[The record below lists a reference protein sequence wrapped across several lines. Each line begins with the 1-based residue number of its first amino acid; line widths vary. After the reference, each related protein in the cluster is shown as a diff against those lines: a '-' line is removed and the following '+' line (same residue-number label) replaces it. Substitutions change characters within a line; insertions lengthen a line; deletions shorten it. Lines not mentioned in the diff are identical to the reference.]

1 MGKVDRKKSARA
13 SASPYQK
20 PTKGGGQSAAAKAG
34 SAIFKF
40 NTDLGQHILKN
51 GAIADNIVDK
61 ANVQPSQTV
70 LEVGPGP
77 GILTTRILEKA
88 KKVIAVE
95 FDPRMAA
102 ELTKR
107 VQATP
112 MEKKLQI
119 VLGDFIKT
127 DLSKLPPFQ
136 TVISNTP
143 YQISSPL
150 IFKLLSMPNPPKMCV
165 LMVQREFALRLLAR
179 PGDALYSRLSVNV
192 QFFSKVS
199 HIMKVGRNNFR
210 PPPQVESSVV
220 RIEPKPGKPEISW
233 DEWDGMLR
241 ICFVRKNKT
250 LRAGFMATK
259 IRQMIERNWI
269 TWAAM
274 HPEKVAQADVDMLT
288 GKTPFPEGRFAA
300 TSGKDEDLDMDMDV
314 DDAPIVDE
322 DDVGDIFMGEGGGD
336 KGGAV
341 AQSGP
346 MISVAGQQ
354 VAKTNVTRLIQHK
367 IEKVL
372 DTAGLAN
379 QRANKCDENAFLR
392 LLHACNTEG
401 IHFS

>member
-1 MGKVDRKKSARA
+1 MGKVQRKKAARA

-20 PTKGGGQSAAAKAG
+20 PPKGASGALGKAG
-34 SAIFKF
+34 STIFKF
-40 NTDLGQHILKN
+40 NTDIGQHILKN
-51 GAIADNIVDK
+51 GAIADNIVEK

-77 GILTTRILEKA
+77 GILTSRILEKA
-88 KKVIAVE
+88 KKVVAVE
-95 FDPRMAA
+95 LDPRMAA
-102 ELTKR
+102 ELTKS
-107 VQATP
+107 VQGTP
-112 MEKKLQI
+112 KEKKLQI

-136 TVISNTP
+136 VCISNTP

-165 LMVQREFALRLLAR
+165 LMVQREFALRLIAR

-192 QFFSKVS
+192 QFFSRVS

-220 RIEPKPGKPEISW
+220 RVEPKPQRPDISW

-259 IRQMIERNWI
+259 IRAMIERNWI
-269 TWAAM
+269 TWASM
-274 HPEKVAQADVDMLT
+274 HPELVTEADVDLLT
-288 GKTPFPEGRFAA
+288 GKTPFPEKFASKEA
-300 TSGKDEDLDMDMDV
+300 EDVDMDSV
-314 DDAPIVDE
+314 EEAGAPEGDE
-322 DDVGDIFMGEGGGD
+322 DDADIFMGDVGNGD
-336 KGGAV
+336 KGA
-341 AQSGP
+341 AAASQTGP
-346 MISVAGQQ
+346 IITVAGHQ
-354 VAKTNVTRLIQHK
+354 VARNLVTRLIQLK
-367 IEKVL
+367 IQRIL
-372 DTAGLAN
+372 DQAGLAN
-379 QRANKCDENAFLR
+379 ARANKCDENDFLR
-392 LLHACNTEG
+392 LLHSCNTEG

>member
-1 MGKVDRKKSARA
+1 MGKVERKKSTRA
-13 SASPYQK
+13 AGSPYQK
-20 PTKGGGQSAAAKAG
+20 PSKGGAGGAAGKAG

-88 KKVIAVE
+88 KKVVAVE

-107 VQATP
+107 VQGTP
-112 MEKKLQI
+112 QEKKLQI

-127 DLSKLPPFQ
+127 DLSKLPQFQ

-165 LMVQREFALRLLAR
+165 LMVQREFALRLIAR

-192 QFFSKVS
+192 QFFSRVS
-199 HIMKVGRNNFR
+199 HVMKVGRNNFR

-250 LRAGFMATK
+250 LRAGFMSTK
-259 IRQMIERNWI
+259 IRAMIERNWI
-269 TWAAM
+269 TWASM
-274 HPEKVAQADVDMLT
+274 HPEKVAVGDVDLLT
-288 GKTPFPEGRFAA
+288 GKTAFPEKIAA
-300 TSGKDEDLDMDMDV
+300 AKEEDVDMDMDAE
-314 DDAPIVDE
+314 DNAEPIRDE
-322 DDVGDIFMGEGGGD
+322 DDVDIFMGEDSGS
-336 KGGAV
+336 KGSAP
-341 AQSGP
+341 AQTGP
-346 MISVAGQQ
+346 IITVAGHQ
-354 VAKTNVTRLIQHK
+354 VPRTSVTKLIQLK
-367 IEKVL
+367 IQRIL
-372 DTAGLAN
+372 DGAGLTTA
-379 QRANKCDENAFLR
+379 RANKCDENDFLR
-392 LLHACNTEG
+392 LLHSCNTEG

>member
-1 MGKVDRKKSARA
+1 MGKIDRKKGNRA
-13 SASPYQK
+13 SSSPYQK
-20 PTKGGGQSAAAKAG
+20 PSKAGGGSA
-34 SAIFKF
+34 SRTNPTIFKF

-61 ANVQPSQTV
+61 ANVNPSNTV

-77 GILTTRILEKA
+77 GILTGRILEKA

-95 FDPRMAA
+95 LDPRMAA

-107 VQATP
+107 VQGTP
-112 MEKKLQI
+112 QEKKLQI

-136 TVISNTP
+136 ICISNTP

-165 LMVQREFALRLLAR
+165 LMVQREFALRLIAR

-192 QFFSKVS
+192 QFFSRVS

-210 PPPQVESSVV
+210 PPPKVESSVV
-220 RIEPKPGKPEISW
+220 RIEPKPGKPDISW

-259 IRQMIERNWI
+259 IRQMVERNWI
-269 TWAAM
+269 TWAAI
-274 HPEKVAQADVDMLT
+274 HPEKVAQGDIELLT
-288 GKTPFPEGRFAA
+288 GQVPFPEKISEAKEEDIEMDGAEDAA
-300 TSGKDEDLDMDMDV
+300 GQGEEDDDDV
-314 DDAPIVDE
+314 DVY
-322 DDVGDIFMGEGGGD
+322 MGE
-336 KGGAV
+336 AETN
-341 AQSGP
+341 AAAAAAAAASGP
-346 MISVAGQQ
+346 IISVAGHQIPR
-354 VAKTNVTRLIQHK
+354 NLVTKLIRLK
-367 IEKVL
+367 IERIL
-372 DTAGLAN
+372 ENAGLAN
-379 QRANKCDENAFLR
+379 ARGNKCDENDFLR
-392 LLHACNTEG
+392 LLHLCNSEG

>member
-1 MGKVDRKKSARA
+1 MGKVDRKKGARA

-20 PTKGGGQSAAAKAG
+20 PSNAGKGAGGKGG

-40 NTDLGQHILKN
+40 NTDIGQHILKN

-61 ANVQPSQTV
+61 ANVNPTHTV

-77 GILTTRILEKA
+77 GILTGRILEKA

-95 FDPRMAA
+95 LDPRMAA

-107 VQATP
+107 VQGTP
-112 MEKKLQI
+112 QEKKLQI

-136 TVISNTP
+136 VCISNTP

-150 IFKLLSMPNPPKMCV
+150 IFKLLSMPTPPKVCV
-165 LMVQREFALRLLAR
+165 LMVQREFALRLIAR

-192 QFFSKVS
+192 QFFSRVS

-220 RIEPKPGKPEISW
+220 RIEPKSGRPEISW
-233 DEWDGMLR
+233 NEWDGMLR

-259 IRQMIERNWI
+259 IRALIERNWI
-269 TWAAM
+269 TWASM
-274 HPEKVAQADVDMLT
+274 NPEKVTQADVDMLT
-288 GKTPFPEGRFAA
+288 GKTPFPEKFG
-300 TSGKDEDLDMDMDV
+300 GKEEDVDMDMA
-314 DDAPIVDE
+314 DDGAVGPEADD
-322 DDVGDIFMGEGGGD
+322 DDVDIFMGETGNND
-336 KGGAV
+336 KSTVA

-346 MISVAGQQ
+346 IITVAGNQ
-354 VAKTNVTRLIQHK
+354 VARNMVTRLIQVK
-367 IEKVL
+367 IERIL
-372 DTAGLAN
+372 DHAGLASA
-379 QRANKCDENAFLR
+379 RGNKCDENDFLR
-392 LLHACNTEG
+392 LLDNCNSEG

>member
-1 MGKVDRKKSARA
+1 MGKIDRKKGARS
-13 SASPYQK
+13 SASPYQRPSK
-20 PTKGGGQSAAAKAG
+20 SDKGLAAKGGST
-34 SAIFKF
+34 IFKF

-61 ANVQPSQTV
+61 ANVGPTQTV

-88 KKVIAVE
+88 KKVVAVE

-102 ELTKR
+102 ELTKK
-107 VQATP
+107 VQGTP
-112 MEKKLQI
+112 QEKKLQI

-127 DLSKLPPFQ
+127 DLTKLPEFQ
-136 TVISNTP
+136 AVISNTP

-150 IFKLLSMPNPPKMCV
+150 IFKLLSMPNPPKVAV
-165 LMVQREFALRLLAR
+165 LMVQREFALRLVAR

-192 QFFSKVS
+192 QFFSRVS

-220 RIEPKPGKPEISW
+220 RIEPKSGRPEISW

-259 IRQMIERNWI
+259 IRQLIERNWI
-269 TWAAM
+269 TWASM
-274 HPEKVAQADVDMLT
+274 NPDKVAQGDVDMLT
-288 GKTPFPEGRFAA
+288 GKTPFPEKF
-300 TSGKDEDLDMDMDV
+300 SKNEEDVDMDMDDEPV
-314 DDAPIVDE
+314 GLPEDE
-322 DDVGDIFMGEGGGD
+322 DDVDIYMGDSGKAD
-336 KGGAV
+336 KNA
-341 AQSGP
+341 AAFQTGP
-346 MISVAGQQ
+346 IITVAGQQ
-354 VAKTNVTRLIQHK
+354 VPRNMVTGLIKVK
-367 IEKVL
+367 IERIL
-372 DTAGLAN
+372 ENCGLASA
-379 QRANKCDENAFLR
+379 RGNKCDENDFLR
-392 LLHACNTEG
+392 LLHSCNTEG